1 MLVKQGIDVSFAQGL
16 DQKVDPKRLA
26 VGKFV
31 SLQNTVFQ
39 KAGLLQKRNGYKK
52 LASLPDTTYSYVTTL
67 NNNLTAIG
75 PSIAAY
81 NQASKA
87 WVSRGMIE
95 PLSVNTL
102 ALLRNNLNQLSSDTA
117 ISDNGLVCTA
127 YRETDGVTIW
137 NKFVV
142 ADVATGQ
149 NIIAPRFIPVP
160 TGTVVGGMRVF
171 YFGTN
176 FIIVFTNNIAGTF
189 HLQYIAVNAYNT
201 DNITV
206 PVDIVSSYTPF
217 AALNWDCVVVGSKMF
232 FAYQT
237 ATLNITY
244 MNTSLIGVTP
254 VSFAVTATNVTMC
267 ADETQP
273 GSIVIYAVFQRT
285 SGTSG
290 PSLVAVDTSL
300 NTLVALVT
308 VAPGSAVDTITAVAQ
323 NGVCSIAFC
332 FGQLIQGVTYTKAT
346 AVSSAVFI
354 SIRSLDLA
362 SKAFIVDEKVYYL
375 AAYNSVYQPTY
386 FLIDASNSTQASPV
400 IAAKIA
406 YSNAGSPPTVGLP
419 NVSVKGSL
427 AQVSYRFKDLI
438 AAVNKD
444 TNVPAGTQTQGVYSQ
459 TGLNLAS
466 FTFGTDNLNTSEIAN
481 NLHITG
487 GFLWHYDGYLP
498 VEHNFFLWPNIGPTS
513 QTDPTNTAVAVWS
526 STGGN
531 MSNHPDGSTYINA
544 YWYQV
549 TYEWTDNQGNAYRSS
564 PSIPIA
570 VTTQASPDVV
580 TGKVTLT
587 IPTLR
592 VTMKTANPVK
602 IVIYRWSVGQQN
614 YFQTTSI
621 TQPILN
627 STTADSVIYVDT
639 NRDST
644 ILGNNLI
651 YTTGGVVED
660 VNAPSCDVATL
671 WDTRLWIVDAEDR
684 NVLWFSKQVIEA
696 TPVEMSDLLTVYI
709 PPSVSTQ
716 GDTGPMKAIAPMDD
730 KLIIGKENALLYING
745 TGPDNTGANNQY
757 SPATLIT
764 STVGCTNQRSIVL
777 MPQGLMFQS
786 DKGIWLLGRD
796 LSTNYIGAQVED
808 LTLGAKVL
816 SAVNVPET
824 NQVRFT
830 LDTGIT
836 LMYDYYFQQWG
847 SFKGIPS
854 LSSAIYGGLH
864 TFIDK
869 YGAAYQESPGSY
881 LDGSNPVLIQFQTG
895 PLRIGE
901 LQHYQRAYFFYLLGQ
916 YVSPHKLQV
925 SLRYDYQDWPEQ
937 AILIT
942 PDNYSTPYGSG
953 GSQSPYG
960 EGDPYGGPTNLE
972 LWRVFLERQRCMAF
986 SIEVQEIFDASL
998 GITAGAGLTISGL
1011 NVVMGFKKPYRPQS
1025 AAKSA
1030 G

>member
-16 DQKVDPKRLA
+16 DQKVDPKRLSI
-26 VGKFV
+26 GKFV
-31 SLQNTVFQ
+31 SLENTVFQ

-52 LASLPDTTYSYVTTL
+52 LTSLPDTTYSYVTTL

-117 ISDNGLVCTA
+117 VSDNGLICTS
-127 YRETDGVTIW
+127 YRETDGVTVW

-149 NIIAPRFIPVP
+149 NIVPPTFIPVP

-201 DNITV
+201 DNITA
-206 PVDIVSSYTPF
+206 PVDIASSYTPF

-237 ATLNITY
+237 ATLNVTY
-244 MNTSLIGVTP
+244 INTSLSAVTP

-267 ADETQP
+267 ADTTQP
-273 GSIVIYAVFQRT
+273 GSIVIYVVYQT
-285 SGTSG
+285 TGQG
-290 PSLVAVDTSL
+290 LLAVDTSL
-300 NTLVALVT
+300 NQLI
-308 VAPGSAVDTITAVAQ
+308 APVLLNAATPANNLTAVAQ
-323 NGVCSIAFC
+323 NGVCSVAYELGNISGF
-332 FGQLIQGVTYTKAT
+332 TYTKAT
-346 AVSSAVFI
+346 AVKGPTFV
-354 SIRSLDLA
+354 SIRNLALA
-362 SKAFIVDEKVYYL
+362 SKAFIVDGTVYYL
-375 AAYNSVYQPTY
+375 AAYNSAYQPTY

-427 AQVSYRFKDLI
+427 AQVSYRIKDLI

-498 VEHNFFLWPNIGPTS
+498 VEHNFFLWPDIGPTS

-526 STGGN
+526 ATGGN
-531 MSNHPDGSTYINA
+531 MANAPDGSTYIHA

-549 TYEWTDNQGNAYRSS
+549 TYEWTDNQGNAYRSA
-564 PSIPIA
+564 PSVPIA
-570 VTTQASPDVV
+570 VTTQAGATV
-580 TGKVTLT
+580 TGSVQLT

-621 TQPILN
+621 TQPVLN

-660 VNAPSCDVATL
+660 VNAPACDVSTL

-836 LMYDYYFQQWG
+836 LMYDYFFQQWG

-869 YGAAYQESPGSY
+869 YGAAYQESPGNY

-925 SLRYDYQDWPEQ
+925 SLRYDYQSFPEQ
-937 AILIT
+937 TILIN

-998 GITAGAGLTISGL
+998 GVTAGAGLTISGL
-1011 NVVMGFKKPYRPQS
+1011 NVVMGFKKPFRPQP
-1025 AAKSA
+1025 AAQSA

>member
-1 MLVKQGIDVSFAQGL
+1 MLVKQGIDVSFAQGI

-26 VGKFV
+26 IGKFV
-31 SLQNTVFQ
+31 SLENTVFQ

-81 NQASKA
+81 SQGSKN

-95 PLSVNTL
+95 PLSVDTL
-102 ALLRNNLNQLSSDTA
+102 SLLRNNLNQTYSDTA
-117 ISDNGLVCTA
+117 ISDNGLICTV
-127 YRETDGVTIW
+127 YIETDGVTNW

-149 NIIAPRFIPVP
+149 NIVAPALIPV
-160 TGTVVGGMRVF
+160 TAGTVSGGMRVF

-176 FIIVFTNNIAGTF
+176 FIIVFTNNISGIN
-189 HLQYIAVNAYNT
+189 HLQFIAVNAYDTN
-201 DNITV
+201 NITS
-206 PVDIVSSYTPF
+206 PINISSSYTPF
-217 AALNWDCVVVGSKMF
+217 AALNWDCAVVSSKMF
-232 FAYQT
+232 FAYQK
-237 ATLNITY
+237 AGLNVTY
-244 MNTSLIGVTP
+244 INTSLSVVTP

-267 ADETQP
+267 ADTTQP
-273 GSIVIYAVFQRT
+273 GSIVIYVVYQT
-285 SGTSG
+285 TGQG
-290 PSLVAVDTSL
+290 LLAVDTSL
-300 NTLVALVT
+300 NQLI
-308 VAPGSAVDTITAVAQ
+308 APVLLNAATPANNLTAVAQ
-323 NGVCSIAFC
+323 NGVCSVAYESGNISGF
-332 FGQLIQGVTYTKAT
+332 TYTKAT
-346 AVSSAVFI
+346 AVKGPTFV
-354 SIRSLDLA
+354 SIRNLALA
-362 SKAFIVDEKVYYL
+362 SKAFIVDGTVYYL
-375 AAYNSVYQPTY
+375 AAYNSAYQPTY
-386 FLIDASNSTQASPV
+386 FLIDASNSTQNNPV

-427 AQVSYRFKDLI
+427 AQVSYRIKDLI
-438 AAVNKD
+438 AAVNKE
-444 TNVPAGTQTQGVYSQ
+444 TNVPAGTQTQGIYSQ
-459 TGLNLAS
+459 TGINLAS

-498 VEHNFFLWPNIGPTS
+498 VEHNFLLWPDIGPTS

-531 MSNHPDGSTYINA
+531 MANHPDGSTYIHA

-549 TYEWTDNQGNAYRSS
+549 TYEWTDNQGNAYRSA
-564 PSIPIA
+564 PSVPIA

-580 TGKVTLT
+580 TGKITLT

-602 IVIYRWSVGQQN
+602 IVIYRWSAGQQN

-627 STTADSVIYVDT
+627 STTADSISYVDT

-644 ILGNNLI
+644 ILGNSLL

-660 VNAPSCDVATL
+660 VNAPACDVATL

-709 PPSVSTQ
+709 PPSISTQ

-998 GITAGAGLTISGL
+998 GVTAGAGLTISGL
-1011 NVVMGFKKPYRPQS
+1011 NVVMGFKKAFRPQS